1 MAVKP
6 PISEQR
12 ILIWM
17 CLIIAIN
24 QIGFGAL
31 VPVLP
36 LYAQSF
42 GVSASAVGMT
52 IGIYGLARFVIAM
65 PTGRL
70 ADQLGRRP
78 TLALGGLV
86 SGVGNLWCALAGN
99 FTEFM
104 LARFAAG
111 VGAGIVLTVGAVIL
125 ADIST
130 PARRGRMMSLYQGA
144 FLFAVGIGPLPGG
157 LLAEAFGLRMP
168 FMFYAVAGLI
178 AAFVV
183 WFAIPE
189 TRDRSNNRR
198 TDQSEP
204 ELPFMQQM
212 RLLLRKPAFMLVSLV
227 GFTQAVVRTGGLFS
241 IVPVLAADQIGLSA
255 DRIGF
260 GMALGIL
267 VGLLVAYPGGV
278 VADKFGRK
286 AVIVPATVLVGV
298 SMASFCVA
306 QTFGWYVA
314 SCLAWGAAASF
325 SSAAPQAYAADAAP
339 AGMNAAAISGFRML
353 SDVGYVVGPIGL
365 GLMVDWRGA
374 SQSLLFAAAIVIVSG
389 MLFARYAPETH
400 RS

>member
-1 MAVKP
+1 
-6 PISEQR
+6 
-12 ILIWM
+12 M

-65 PTGRL
+65 PCGRL

-78 TLALGGLV
+78 TLALGGIV
-86 SGVGNLWCALAGN
+86 SGLGNLWCALAGT

-104 LARFAAG
+104 LARFVAG
-111 VGAGIVLTVGAVIL
+111 IGAGIVLTVGAVIL

-168 FMFYAVAGLI
+168 FVFYAIAGLI
-178 AAFVV
+178 AGIIV

-189 TRDRSNNRR
+189 TRDRSTNRR

-204 ELPFMQQM
+204 ELPFRQQM
-212 RLLLRKPAFMLVSLV
+212 RLLMRKRGFMLISLV

-241 IVPVLAADQIGLSA
+241 IVPVLAADQIGLST

-260 GMALGIL
+260 GLALGIL
-267 VGLLVAYPGGV
+267 VGLLVAYPGGI
-278 VADKFGRK
+278 VADKYGRK
-286 AVIVPATVLVGV
+286 AVIVPATVLVGI
-298 SMASFCVA
+298 SMASFCIA
-306 QTFGWYVA
+306 QSFAWFVA

-325 SSAAPQAYAADAAP
+325 SSAAPQAYAADTAP

-374 SQSLLFAAAIVIVSG
+374 QQSLLFAAAMIIATG
-389 MLFARYAPETH
+389 LLFARYAPETH